1 MQNIYQLLFFQLN
14 TFLVTIA
21 FIAVQNTK
29 MVSFSQYILII
40 YTLLATIKNT
50 KETLS
55 ADTCMRI
62 T

>member
-55 ADTCMRI
+55 ADTRMRI